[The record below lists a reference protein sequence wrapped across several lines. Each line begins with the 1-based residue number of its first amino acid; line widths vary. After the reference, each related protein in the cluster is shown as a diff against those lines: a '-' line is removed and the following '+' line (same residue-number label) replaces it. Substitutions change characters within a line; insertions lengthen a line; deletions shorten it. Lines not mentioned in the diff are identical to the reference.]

1 MLWSVVLNDN
11 YMSDSHIEYIEK
23 GKGETVVLL
32 HGFCE
37 RKEVWNNTINYLS
50 EVAHVIA
57 PDLPGFGDNAAL
69 ISSITIDRM
78 AEQLHDWLHE
88 QRIAKGLLVGHS
100 LGGYVSLAFAEKY
113 SEWMQG
119 LGLFHSTA
127 LADTEERKQKR
138 TQTISFIQKNGMEPF
153 AAPFVRGLFYQPD
166 HPHLKP
172 EVDILIAMTA
182 ATPSSTAIEVTKAM
196 RDRPDR
202 THILKKAV
210 YPVLFIAG
218 REDQAVPL
226 SSLQEQFFLP
236 HTTVN
241 IQILP
246 ETNHMGMFEK
256 KPESLAMLRSWVQQ
270 VIGKN

>member
-1 MLWSVVLNDN
+1 
-11 YMSDSHIEYIEK
+11 MSQLAYIEK

-37 RKEVWNNTINYLS
+37 RKEVWKDTINYLS
-50 EVAHVIA
+50 EIAHVIA

-69 ISSITIDRM
+69 ISPITIDMM
-78 AEQLHDWLHE
+78 AEQLHHWLYE
-88 QRIAKGLLVGHS
+88 QKIAKGILIGHS
-100 LGGYVSLAFAEKY
+100 LGGYVSLAFAEKHP
-113 SEWMQG
+113 EWMLG
-119 LGLFHSTA
+119 LGIFHSTA
-127 LADTEERKQKR
+127 MADTQEKKQKR
-138 TQTISFIQKNGMEPF
+138 TQIISFLEKHGMEPF

-172 EVDILIAMTA
+172 DVDILIAMAA
-182 ATPSSTAIEVTKAM
+182 ATSASTAIEVTKAM

-202 THILKKAV
+202 THILEQAL

-226 SSLQEQFFLP
+226 ASLQEQFYLP
-236 HTTVN
+236 STTVN

-246 ETNHMGMFEK
+246 DTSHVGMLEK
-256 KPESLAMLRSWVQQ
+256 KLESSMMLQSWVKQ
-270 VIGKN
+270 VLRKN